1 MRIVRLAAA
10 AAIGLVLGGGA
21 ANARPLPE
29 GGVTAQEVVEALQ
42 AKGYRAQLT
51 KDSAGDPMIESG
63 LDGSTFRV
71 LFYSC
76 RAGGRC
82 ASIQFAWALD
92 MPNGMDLRKIN
103 LWNREKRFGRAYL
116 DDENDPFLEM
126 DVDLERGGTTEAIGN
141 NLDTWAAVL
150 PAFKDFIE

>member
-1 MRIVRLAAA
+1 MKINRFAAA
-10 AAIGLVLGGGA
+10 VAIAAAMCAGVA
-21 ANARPLPE
+21 HARPLPE
-29 GGVTAQEVVEALQ
+29 GGVTAQEVAEALQ

-71 LFYSC
+71 MFYTC
-76 RAGGRC
+76 KTGRC
-82 ASIQFAWALD
+82 ASIQFVWALD
-92 MPNGMDLRKIN
+92 MDDGMELRKIN
-103 LWNREKRFGRAYL
+103 QWNREKRFGRAYL

-141 NLDTWAAVL
+141 NLDTWASVL
-150 PAFKDFIE
+150 PAFKEFIQ